1 MRRRLREG
9 MRRAHHRH
17 HTGPSSIGGGAPEP
31 PSAYRDAEHH
41 GVSAVIKWVEEG
53 VAPEKMVA
61 TKFASGALV
70 RSRPTCVT
78 PKLQE
83 RSIGPGD
90 ILHLQNS
97 LRQRDVRLPNR

>member
-1 MRRRLREG
+1 
-9 MRRAHHRH
+9 
-17 HTGPSSIGGGAPEP
+17 
-31 PSAYRDAEHH
+31 
-41 GVSAVIKWVEEG
+41 
-53 VAPEKMVA
+53 
-61 TKFASGALV
+61 
-70 RSRPTCVT
+70 VT